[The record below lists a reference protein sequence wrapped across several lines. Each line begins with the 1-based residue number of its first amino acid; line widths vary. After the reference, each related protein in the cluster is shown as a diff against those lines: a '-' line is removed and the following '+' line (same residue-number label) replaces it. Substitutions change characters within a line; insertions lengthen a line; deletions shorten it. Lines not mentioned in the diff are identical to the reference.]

1 MTETQRTNN
10 VNNIK
15 NSDRG
20 ISAGMLKILF
30 CILMVVFTFLRVNQI
45 LAVGLTTSEADALA
59 RFCVISPVTFS
70 NLFSGI
76 SWNEPLTVV
85 IMRLVAL
92 CGEPPVYGRYIFAF
106 FGVWSL
112 LLIAGIA
119 RRNSGLITALLTV
132 VFAGFSA
139 TLIVSSQEISKV
151 SLIIWAALIVQWAFS
166 LLSYSPKQRNVII
179 YLVSALIG
187 VLFSPLISF
196 VILAHLIWFTIFAF
210 QKKSG
215 NSIRIAY
222 IITATGSLIIALPF
236 FVLKWMALSKINVMG
251 LAPILVTTD
260 TIPEITG
267 NIKNLFFAHSSLIL
281 YYLFILV
288 SIVAIF
294 RSFVNKTKGACIWGT
309 VILLVSVSVLVTP
322 YKNMGKI
329 NNSILLPFVILL
341 IVQGFIEVFE
351 IIARLKGYVGKNL
364 KYCFMTF
371 VTVVFVLW
379 GFGQYKF
386 YEKKQQSI
394 ISRDLSSPSEFL
406 KRVVKPN
413 DKIILVSDI
422 DTYDWLRTKYYFYD
436 YLTGEAKTS
445 FEQIN
450 KAEWQTNYLSYSPDE
465 ISSLWLVGVYE
476 PGVFTFQTQYTNLF
490 FPYSLPVSK
499 VISTSKWDGFEYLNM
514 LREANAATPMNHAIT
529 AQLLDWYRGSRDT
542 DLIKCV
548 ESGFAGK
555 DIASGR
561 GSELFKKAA
570 ANRILYAWNE
580 CNITNFYKFNEFVNE
595 VRKFGIDSN
604 RAIHLYSLYTEKA
617 LRSTNLIVALTAVES
632 AKEIDPEN
640 PFINR
645 LAAKAES
652 LKKNKNLNK
661 IVELNELAS
670 KEYKKRNGKI
680 FIAAEFANAY
690 AYRALSNY
698 AKAFDSCNNI
708 LSYYSDEIKMPVL
721 IQTNLTENGRIRRE
735 KWTNDRLAWI
745 GRCNSF
751 ISSVLCETGDY
762 ENAILWETKNLDER
776 NSEARR
782 TTSRERLAKMYT
794 QVGGID
800 KAFQYIDSL
809 ANSATSVNKRISWK
823 IEGAQLY
830 VTIGDTVST
839 YDKWEDLQKEI
850 EKLPMEERWKWS
862 KNKQYQRILR
872 YLSSRS
878 QMDIRNPV
886 IVSIGKRA
894 AKETN
899 VTISARLRIQM
910 AGIYKCKLQYKQAEK
925 MFKLAEKIAPF
936 YFDSFLSDGILKYRM
951 KRYAKAEAVFT
962 NVTYAIKEK
971 NIISQSTQDWR
982 YIVLDMLVK
991 KGIPPSLENVLAR
1004 MEEFKPYIPDVSEY
1018 NNYRGNVLACYGKF
1032 DLATNQFMIGIQ
1044 TNKLNL
1050 QNYLDLGFLICK
1062 HSDADKAGEM
1072 IDTIMSLKLPEE
1084 KKQILETDWR
1094 FIILHHVSVRP
1105 YNLKE

>member
-1 MTETQRTNN
+1 MTEPQHT
-10 VNNIK
+10 NNIK
-15 NSDRG
+15 NKDSGMR
-20 ISAGMLKILF
+20 AGMLKVLF
-30 CILMVVFTFLRVNQI
+30 GVLIVAFTFLRIYHI
-45 LAVGLTTSEADALA
+45 LAVGLTTSEADLLTNFGAM
-59 RFCVISPVTFS
+59 RTFS
-70 NLFSGI
+70 FPYSLLVI
-76 SWNEPLTVV
+76 SWNEPLTVML
-85 IMRLVAL
+85 MRLVAL

-119 RRNSGLITALLTV
+119 RRNSGLITALITV

-139 TLIVSSQEISKV
+139 ALIVSSQEISKI

-166 LLSYSPKQRNVII
+166 LLTHSPKRRNVVI
-179 YLVSALIG
+179 YLVSALVG

-196 VILAHLIWFTIFAF
+196 VILAHLIWFTIFAV

-236 FVLKWMALSKINVMG
+236 FILKWIALSKINIMG
-251 LAPILVTTD
+251 LAPVLVTTD

-267 NIKNLFFAHSSLIL
+267 NIKNLFFVHSSLIL

-288 SIVAIF
+288 SVIAIF
-294 RSFVNKTKGACIWGT
+294 RSFFKKTRGACVWGT
-309 VILLVSVSVLVTP
+309 VVLLVSVAMLISP

-341 IVQGFIEVFE
+341 IVQGFIEVSE
-351 IIARLKGYVGKNL
+351 MIARLKGYAGKIL
-364 KYCFMTF
+364 KYCFMTL
-371 VTVVFVLW
+371 VTAVFVLW

-422 DTYDWLRTKYYFYD
+422 DTYDWLRTKYYFCD
-436 YLTGEAKTS
+436 YLTGEAKAS

-450 KAEWQTNYLSYSPDE
+450 KAEWQTNCLNYFPDE
-465 ISSLWLVGVYE
+465 NSSLWLVGVS
-476 PGVFTFQTQYTNLF
+476 GLGKDCVQNSYTNLTF
-490 FPYSLPVSK
+490 SYALPVTWL
-499 VISTSKWDGFEYLNM
+499 IQTSKWNGFEYLNL

-529 AQLLDWYRGSRDT
+529 AQLLDWYKGSRDA
-542 DLIKCV
+542 DLVKCV

-555 DIASGR
+555 DIAAGS

-570 ANRILYAWNE
+570 ANRILYAWKE

-595 VRKFGIDSN
+595 VREFGIDN
-604 RAIHLYSLYTEKA
+604 DRAIHLYSLYAEKA

-632 AKEIDPEN
+632 AKRIDPEN

-670 KEYKKRNGKI
+670 KEYRKRNGKI

-698 AKAFDSCNNI
+698 AKAFDSCNAI
-708 LSYYSDEIKMPVL
+708 LSYYSDGIKMPVS

-751 ISSVLCETGDY
+751 ISTLLCETGDF

-794 QVGGID
+794 KVGGID

-830 VTIGDTVST
+830 VTLGDTVST
-839 YDKWEDLQKEI
+839 YDKWNDLQKEI

-886 IVSIGKRA
+886 LVSIGKRA

-899 VTISARLRIQM
+899 ATIAAGLRIQM
-910 AGIYKCKLQYKQAEK
+910 AGIYKCKLQYGQAEK
-925 MFKLAEKIAPF
+925 MFKLAEKIAPL

-951 KRYAKAEAVFT
+951 KRYAKAETVFT
-962 NVTYAIKEK
+962 NITHAIKEK

-982 YIVLDMLVK
+982 YIVLDMLVE
-991 KGIPPSLENVLAR
+991 KGTPPSLENVLAR
-1004 MEEFKPYIPDVSEY
+1004 MEEFKPYIADVSEY
-1018 NNYRGNVLACYGKF
+1018 NNYRGNILACYGKF
-1032 DLATNQFMIGIQ
+1032 DLATNQFTLGIQ
-1044 TNKLNL
+1044 TNRFNL
-1050 QNYLDLGFLICK
+1050 QNHLDLGYLICK
-1062 HSDADKAGEM
+1062 HSNADEAGKI
-1072 IDTIMSLKLPEE
+1072 IDRIMSLDLPE
-1084 KKQILETDWR
+1084 KDKQILETDWR